1 MIGVETQGQ
10 FKTAIA
16 ADHFFLTVRQ
26 FGASEEKPFASGLFL
41 IVGHTLDGNAA
52 AALFLLR
59 MGGSKFCI
67 QFHSGKIGV
76 RFLNVSWEFCEQLIL
91 QTELLAL
98 MIGFQNFQLC
108 DLHIQIHLF
117 LDERISSTQCLDLCI
132 RQSLFVHIIARAYR
146 GF

>member
-52 AALFLLR
+52 EALFLLR

-108 DLHIQIHLF
+108 DLHIEIHLLF
-117 LDERISSTQCLDLCI
+117 NQRISCAQCLNFRIGQC
-132 RQSLFVHIIARAYR
+132 LFIHIIAGANW